1 MMIGIFHS
9 AQDSFTGQIRTLM
22 LDAVVTLVPAPS
34 NDSDNAPDW
43 RVLLGDAETGTEIG
57 AGWNRTGERAGAF
70 VAVQIDDP
78 ARVPELISRA
88 FDDPAFAHPL
98 RANLLRSMSRDDE
111 HHLLWSRPTNRDRK

>member
-43 RVLLGDAETGTEIG
+43 RVLLGDAETALKSVLAGTAQASAPVPLSRCRSTTRPLPNPCAPTCFAPCPVTTSITCSGRVRPIAIG
-57 AGWNRTGERAGAF
+57 NR
-70 VAVQIDDP
+70 P
-78 ARVPELISRA
+78 
-88 FDDPAFAHPL
+88 
-98 RANLLRSMSRDDE
+98 
-111 HHLLWSRPTNRDRK
+111 

>member
-22 LDAVVTLVPAPS
+22 LDVVVTLVPAQS

-78 ARVPELISRA
+78 A
-88 FDDPAFAHPL
+88 FAHPL
-98 RANLLRSMSRDDE
+98 RANLL
-111 HHLLWSRPTNRDRK
+111 DRKSTRLNSSH

>member
-22 LDAVVTLVPAPS
+22 LDVVVTLVPAQS

-70 VAVQIDDP
+70 VAVQI
-78 ARVPELISRA
+78 RSEEHTSELQSLMRISYAVFCLHKKNNTYTR
-88 FDDPAFAHPL
+88 
-98 RANLLRSMSRDDE
+98 E
-111 HHLLWSRPTNRDRK
+111 HSS

>member
-1 MMIGIFHS
+1 MMIGVEHS
-9 AQDSFTGQIRTLM
+9 AQDSLTGQTRPLTP
-22 LDAVVTLVPAPS
+22 DAAETPLPDPS
-34 NDSDNAPDW
+34 HDSDNAPDW

-78 ARVPELISRA
+78 A
-88 FDDPAFAHPL
+88 FAQPL

>member
-22 LDAVVTLVPAPS
+22 LDVVVTLVPAQS

-78 ARVPELISRA
+78 A
-88 FDDPAFAHPL
+88 FAHPPP
-98 RANLLRSMSRDDE
+98 ANLLRSMSRSA
-111 HHLLWSRPTNRDRK
+111 LGRATGRKR

>member
-1 MMIGIFHS
+1 MMIGVFHS

-78 ARVPELISRA
+78 A
-88 FDDPAFAHPL
+88 FAHPL

-111 HHLLWSRPTNRDRK
+111 QHLLWSRPTNRDRK

>member
-1 MMIGIFHS
+1 MRISDWSSDVCSADLFPNHQPRAQAMMIGIFHS

-22 LDAVVTLVPAPS
+22 LDVVVTLVPAQS

-57 AGWNRTGERAGAF
+57 AGWNRTGARAGAF

-78 ARVPELISRA
+78 ARSEERRVGKACVR
-88 FDDPAFAHPL
+88 
-98 RANLLRSMSRDDE
+98 
-111 HHLLWSRPTNRDRK
+111 T

>member
-1 MMIGIFHS
+1 MMIGVFHS
-9 AQDSFTGQIRTLM
+9 AQDSFTGQIRTLT

-43 RVLLGDAETGTEIG
+43 RVLLGDTETGTEIG

-78 ARVPELISRA
+78 A
-88 FDDPAFAHPL
+88 FAHPCIVQVCTIRSP
-98 RANLLRSMSRDDE
+98 RASLTCDSIRSISR
-111 HHLLWSRPTNRDRK
+111 SS

>member
-1 MMIGIFHS
+1 MLRRPPRSTRTDTLVPYTTLFRSQAMMIGIFHS

-22 LDAVVTLVPAPS
+22 LDVVVTLVPAQS

-70 VAVQIDDP
+70 VAVQI
-78 ARVPELISRA
+78 
-88 FDDPAFAHPL
+88 
-98 RANLLRSMSRDDE
+98 
-111 HHLLWSRPTNRDRK
+111 

>member
-1 MMIGIFHS
+1 MATTIHTLTLPCALPRAWRWGIRRFPNHQPRSQSIMIGICHS

-22 LDAVVTLVPAPS
+22 LDVVVTLVPAQS

-57 AGWNRTGERAGAF
+57 AGWNRTGERAGAV

-78 ARVPELISRA
+78 GLHRKRVV
-88 FDDPAFAHPL
+88 
-98 RANLLRSMSRDDE
+98 
-111 HHLLWSRPTNRDRK
+111 

>member
-22 LDAVVTLVPAPS
+22 LDVVVSLVPAPS

-43 RVLLGDAETGTEIG
+43 RVLLGDSETGTEIG

-70 VAVQIDDP
+70 VSVQI
-78 ARVPELISRA
+78 
-88 FDDPAFAHPL
+88 DDPAFAHPL
-98 RANLLRSMSRDDE
+98 RANLPRSIARADA
-111 HHLLWSRPTNRDRK
+111 HHLRWSRPPTRQRQ